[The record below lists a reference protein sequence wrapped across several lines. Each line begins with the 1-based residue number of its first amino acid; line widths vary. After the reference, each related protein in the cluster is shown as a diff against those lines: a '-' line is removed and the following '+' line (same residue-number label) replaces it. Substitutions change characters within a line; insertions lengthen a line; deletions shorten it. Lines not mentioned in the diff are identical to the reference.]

1 MDLLKEFISTM
12 FHTLILFLGGI
23 LVLKML
29 KAPKTIML
37 VNRLIIMGWITY
49 KLYNII
55 SYGR

>member
-1 MDLLKEFISTM
+1 MDILKGLLSTM
-12 FHTLILFLGGI
+12 FHTLIMFLGGV

-37 VNRLIIMGWITY
+37 INRLIIIGWITY